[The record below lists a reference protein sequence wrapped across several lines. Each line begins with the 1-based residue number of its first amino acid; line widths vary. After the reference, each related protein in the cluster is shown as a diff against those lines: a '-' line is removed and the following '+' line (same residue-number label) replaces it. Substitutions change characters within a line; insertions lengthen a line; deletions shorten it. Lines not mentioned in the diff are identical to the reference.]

1 MPPIVAEVFR
11 REPSAGFER
20 YGPNRN
26 VRVPEII
33 NPHFAP
39 DPVRDSDFYAD
50 GKPWKNAWSQV
61 QRFVGFNIAAI
72 ETQQQDDFEFGKML
86 FTNVT
91 STNRGLQTALME
103 RANIYRPESRAYG
116 SMRTF
121 DPRMSSY
128 GIPAMGPYLAA
139 SIPH

>member
-1 MPPIVAEVFR
+1 MPLIVAEVFR

-26 VRVPEII
+26 VRVAEQI
-33 NPHFAP
+33 NPQFAP

-50 GKPWKNAWSQV
+50 GKPWRNAWAHT

-72 ETQQQDDFEFGKML
+72 QTQQADDFAFGKMP

-91 STNRGLQTALME
+91 ATNRGLQTALME
-103 RANIYRPESRAYG
+103 RANIFRPESRAYG

-121 DPRMSSY
+121 DPRLVSSE
-128 GIPAMGPYLAA
+128 IPAMGPYLASA
-139 SIPH
+139 VG